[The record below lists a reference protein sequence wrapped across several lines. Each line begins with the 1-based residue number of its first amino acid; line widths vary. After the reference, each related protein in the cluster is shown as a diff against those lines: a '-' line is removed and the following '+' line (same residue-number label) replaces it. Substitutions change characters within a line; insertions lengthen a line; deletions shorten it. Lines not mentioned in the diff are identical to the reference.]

1 MWGVTNTAERKLMP
15 AFIFRFDLFTSFT
28 LKEIIM
34 FRLSPLLS
42 SYVAACVIGVFGA
55 AATYAAT
62 AMQPVNSAASAIDS
76 GIVKVK
82 SKYTFAETVTRLKQ
96 DVASKGIKFFDE
108 IDQTQLAANA
118 GVKLRPSTLLV
129 FGNPPLGTLFINA
142 NPLAGL
148 DWPVRLLVLQDES
161 GEVWATYT
169 DFAYIARRHNIQGK
183 DLESFKTA
191 SGVITSITSSVTK

>member
-1 MWGVTNTAERKLMP
+1 
-15 AFIFRFDLFTSFT
+15 
-28 LKEIIM
+28 M
-34 FRLSPLLS
+34 FRLSPLLR
-42 SYVAACVIGVFGA
+42 SYFVAFVVGVFGA
-55 AATYAAT
+55 AAAYAAT
-62 AMQPVNSAASAIDS
+62 ATQPVNTAASAAEN
-76 GIVKVK
+76 GIIKVK

-118 GVKLRPSTLLV
+118 GIKLRPSTLLV

-148 DWPVRLLVLQDES
+148 DWPVRLLVMQDEN
-161 GEVWATYT
+161 GDVWAAYT
-169 DFAYIARRHNIQGK
+169 DFAYIARRHSIQGK
-183 DLESFKTA
+183 DLDSFKTA

>member
-1 MWGVTNTAERKLMP
+1 
-15 AFIFRFDLFTSFT
+15 
-28 LKEIIM
+28 M
-34 FRLSPLLS
+34 FRLSPLLR
-42 SYVAACVIGVFGA
+42 SYVAACAVGIFGA
-55 AATYAAT
+55 VAAYAAT
-62 AMQPVNSAASAIDS
+62 ATATQPAAPLKPLNSAASTTDS
-76 GIVKVK
+76 GIIKVK
-82 SKYTFAETVTRLKQ
+82 SKYAFAETVTRLKQ

-118 GVKLRPSTLLV
+118 GVKLSPSTLLV

-161 GEVWATYT
+161 GEVWAAYT

-191 SGVITSITSSVTK
+191 SGVITSITSSVKQ